1 MGYILLGAAL
11 VCNALA
17 NFLLKLGSSDFA
29 ALRTE
34 GLLRGVFTN
43 YALLAGLALF
53 ACNVVFYALALS
65 KIPLSVGY
73 PIMTAGGLIIL
84 TTISALYLREAVGL
98 WQIFGISLIMV
109 GIVCVVQR

>member
-1 MGYILLGAAL
+1 MLGAAL

-29 ALRTE
+29 AIRTE
-34 GLLRGVFTN
+34 GLVRGVLTN
-43 YALLAGLALF
+43 YALLCGLALF

-73 PIMTAGGLIIL
+73 PIMTPGGLIIL

-98 WQIFGISLIMV
+98 WQMV
-109 GIVCVVQR
+109 GIGCIIMGIVLVVQK